1 MANIIPFSLRG
12 ALFSAQHDLASGGN
26 TFKFALYTGSGS
38 FPYDTSSTVYSATD
52 EVGTSGTNYSTGGN
66 TLGSQAVASSTAVA
80 SCDFADTE
88 WTSATITAAYGAIYN
103 STSVDGTANR
113 LVVVLDFSGAK
124 TCTNGTFKITFP
136 DPTTP
141 GNAILSMA

>member
-1 MANIIPFSLRG
+1 MANVIPFSLRG

-26 TFKFALYTGSGS
+26 TFKFALYTSS
-38 FPYDTSSTVYSATD
+38 AYDTSSTVYVATN
-52 EVGTSGTNYSTGGN
+52 EVGTVGTNYSTGGN
-66 TLGSQAVASSTAVA
+66 TLTSQAVASGTAVA

-103 STSVDGTANR
+103 DDQSDK
-113 LVVVLDFSGAK
+113 LCVVLDFDGTK

-141 GNAILSMA
+141 ANAILSMA